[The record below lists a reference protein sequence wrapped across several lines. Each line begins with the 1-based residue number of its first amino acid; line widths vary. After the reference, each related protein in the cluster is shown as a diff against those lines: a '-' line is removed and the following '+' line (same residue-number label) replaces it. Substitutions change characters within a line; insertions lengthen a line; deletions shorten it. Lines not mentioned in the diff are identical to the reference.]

1 MEMWVI
7 EQVIKYRHFLIP
19 CNRKSFGAL
28 RICSSITE
36 TAFCPDLWVR
46 TKKKRPMAL
55 QRWAPCRGGRWLW
68 AGSSPPQLSPSCW
81 DGSLPGHAH
90 SMGGEWTWGQWHKET
105 TKAVGR
111 CWLPSTIAKSFTLIL
126 GYWRRILGAHF
137 AGFILLCLNL
147 LLSIMLFNLDAV
159 TVR

>member
-7 EQVIKYRHFLIP
+7 EQIIKYRHFLIP

-55 QRWAPCRGGRWLW
+55 ERWAPCRGRWLW

-105 TKAVGR
+105 TKAAGR
-111 CWLPSTIAKSFTLIL
+111 CWLPSTYSQKFHFDSQLLAENLRGSFCWLYPTLPKPDS
-126 GYWRRILGAHF
+126 
-137 AGFILLCLNL
+137 LNNA
-147 LLSIMLFNLDAV
+147 F
-159 TVR
+159 